1 MSGPLSQ
8 SGSPWW
14 SVMKAGDI
22 ITIDFGIPAGSGPGF
37 ERPAIVV
44 SADLIVAQMPR
55 TFHVVPVTSNVQ
67 RAMTTDIAVGG
78 IGLGKN
84 SVGQCHLLTV
94 AEIERIKDDGGH
106 GNVGPVALAQIRSVI
121 ADLLDLN

>member
-1 MSGPLSQ
+1 MR
-8 SGSPWW
+8 
-14 SVMKAGDI
+14 AGDI
-22 ITIDFGIPAGSGPGF
+22 ITVDFGIPTGSGPGF

-44 SADLIVAQMPR
+44 TADLVVAQMPR

-67 RAMTTDIAVGG
+67 RAMATDIPVDGH
-78 IGLGKN
+78 GLDKN

-94 AEIERIKDDGGH
+94 AEIERVKDDGGR
-106 GNVGPVALAQIRSVI
+106 GNVGPVALARLRSVI

>member
-1 MSGPLSQ
+1 MR
-8 SGSPWW
+8 
-14 SVMKAGDI
+14 AGDI
-22 ITIDFGIPAGSGPGF
+22 VTVDFGIPAGSGPGF

-44 SADLIVAQMPR
+44 TADLIVAQLPR

-67 RAMTTDIAVGG
+67 RAMATDVPVDGD
-78 IGLGKN
+78 GLDKN

-94 AEIERIKDDGGH
+94 AEVERVKDDGGL
-106 GNVGPVALAQIRSVI
+106 GNVGPVALAHLRSVI